1 MSFPQIE
8 TELRNVKNE
17 IREINET
24 IKELVIQMQL
34 MNITF
39 EGILKPKQ
47 KSEYKPLEIKL
58 PEKIIPGSDDDRYI
72 KRYQEKLL
80 KSAEEISQLKSLT
93 LENKSEE
100 TS

>member
-47 KSEYKPLEIKL
+47 KKEYKPIDIKL
-58 PEKIIPGSDDDRYI
+58 LEKITPRSDNERYI

-80 KSAEEISQLKSLT
+80 KSVEETPQPPPLPSI
-93 LENKSEE
+93 ENK
-100 TS
+100 